1 MSDPVLALDGLVA
14 GYGAAA
20 PVLRGLTLAVHQS
33 EVVCLVGPNGAGK
46 STVLKVASG
55 MLSPREG
62 TVRLQGADV
71 TGHPPHALLQRG
83 LAHVLQGHSVFADMT
98 VGENIRMG
106 GYTLRDRSVITERIQ
121 RVRDT
126 FPVIAER
133 WSTTAGLLSGGQ
145 QKMVEFGR
153 ALMLDPAVIL
163 LDEPSMGLDPKTTT
177 TVFAQIDRL
186 RQIGKAVLLVEQ
198 NARRALEMADRGC
211 VLDLGRIHAEGPAR
225 DLLNDPSLG
234 RLYLGGR
241 PGGAGDGAA
250 AAAGDQRPAADD
262 ERPATGDQR
271 RTTANPATTSENDV

>member
-1 MSDPVLALDGLVA
+1 MSACWRRISVSDLVLSLEGVVA
-14 GYGAAA
+14 GYGTAA
-20 PVLRGLTLAVHQS
+20 PVLRGLALAVHRG

-62 TVRLQGADV
+62 AVRLHGRDV
-71 TGHPPHALLQRG
+71 TAQPPHLLLQQG

-106 GYTLRDRSVITERIQ
+106 AYTLRDREVVAERIE
-121 RVRDT
+121 RVRTT

-133 WSTTAGLLSGGQ
+133 WRTTAGLLSGGQ

-163 LDEPSMGLDPKTTT
+163 LDEPSMGLDPKTAT
-177 TVFAQIDRL
+177 TVFSQIDRL

-198 NARRALEMADRGC
+198 NARRALGMADRGC

-225 DLLNDPSLG
+225 ELLNDPSLG

-241 PGGAGDGAA
+241 PGAAGGGAA
-250 AAAGDQRPAADD
+250 ATTNHEDRAAAAPA
-262 ERPATGDQR
+262 PS
-271 RTTANPATTSENDV
+271 SENDT

>member
-1 MSDPVLALDGLVA
+1 VSDLVLELDGVVA

-20 PVLRGLTLAVHQS
+20 PVLRGLTLTVRLG
-33 EVVCLVGPNGAGK
+33 EVLCLVGPNGAGK

-55 MLSPREG
+55 MLAPREG
-62 TVRLQGADV
+62 AVRLQGADV
-71 TGHPPHALLQRG
+71 TAQPPHALLQQG
-83 LAHVLQGHSVFADMT
+83 LAHVLQGHSVFGDMT

-106 GYTLRDRSVITERIQ
+106 GYTLRDRAVMAERIE
-121 RVRDT
+121 RVRST
-126 FPVIAER
+126 FPVIADR
-133 WSTTAGLLSGGQ
+133 WKTTAGLLSGGQ

-163 LDEPSMGLDPKTTT
+163 LDEPSMGLDPKTAA
-177 TVFAQIDRL
+177 TVFSQIDRL

-211 VLDLGRIHAEGPAR
+211 VLDLGRIHVEGPAR

-241 PGGAGDGAA
+241 PGPRRSTRPGP
-250 AAAGDQRPAADD
+250 PAA
-262 ERPATGDQR
+262 
-271 RTTANPATTSENDV
+271 TSEKDPSRNQ

>member
-1 MSDPVLALDGLVA
+1 VSDAVLVLDTLVA

-20 PVLRGLTLAVHQS
+20 PVLRGLSLSVHS
-33 EVVCLVGPNGAGK
+33 GEVVCLVGPNGAGK

-55 MLSPREG
+55 MLTPREG
-62 TVRLQGADV
+62 MVRLHGEDV
-71 TGHPPHALLQRG
+71 TGEPSHVLLHRG

-98 VGENIRMG
+98 VGENVRMG
-106 GYTLRDRSVITERIQ
+106 GYTIRDRALVAERID
-121 RVRDT
+121 RVRST

-133 WSTTAGLLSGGQ
+133 WRTIAGLLSGGQ

-177 TVFAQIDRL
+177 TVFEQIDRL
-186 RQIGKAVLLVEQ
+186 RQLGKAVLLVEQ

-211 VLDLGRIHAEGPAR
+211 VLDLGRLHVEGPAR
-225 DLLNDPSLG
+225 QLLADPSLG

-241 PGGAGDGAA
+241 PEVTDGRGTAQSQTGEDAA
-250 AAAGDQRPAADD
+250 APAPASNRQDD
-262 ERPATGDQR
+262 A
-271 RTTANPATTSENDV
+271 